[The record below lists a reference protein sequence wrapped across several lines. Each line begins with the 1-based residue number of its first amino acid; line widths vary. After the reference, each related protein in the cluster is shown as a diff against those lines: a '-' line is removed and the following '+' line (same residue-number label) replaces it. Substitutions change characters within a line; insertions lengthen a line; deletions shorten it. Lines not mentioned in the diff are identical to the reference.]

1 MVEVYSYD
9 QHDRFFTRVE
19 EAQICPQT
27 GDTLVPAN
35 ATTIAPPFLGTNAEN
50 QICVFSPEENIWG
63 TVTNNFWHPTITQR
77 GRHVQRVLTGDSN
90 LINIPINTLMR
101 YRSLPRLLSK
111 GNIAISLNL
120 KLCSIRDKIDKI
132 YTIHQ
137 QIISG
142 STTQDQSAIMF
153 HSGEELILHLKRFI
167 DDIFVYEYILLDYE
181 RIFNSP
187 IKKLL
192 IQGFNEI
199 NNMPGGD
206 TKNQLLAI
214 YTSHEGFLNTLRD
227 MRNSLSHH
235 ALLPQSYNFIG
246 AEHPSIICF
255 YTRDGGLDRIEIIN
269 EYIEDLVF
277 SFNEFLRSIF
287 VDR

>member
-35 ATTIAPPFLGTNAEN
+35 ATTIAPPFLDTNAEN
-50 QICVFSPEENIWG
+50 QICVFSPEEEIWKIES
-63 TVTNNFWHPTITQR
+63 NNFWHPTIIQR
-77 GRHVQRVLTGDSN
+77 DQHVQRDLTGNSK
-90 LINIPINTLMR
+90 LIDIPFHALMR
-101 YRSLPRLLSK
+101 YRSLPRLLSN
-111 GNIAISLNL
+111 GNIAISLHL
-120 KLCSIRDKIDKI
+120 KLCSIRDKIETI

-137 QIISG
+137 QIILG
-142 STTQDQSAIMF
+142 STPPDRSAILF

-167 DDIFVYEYILLDYE
+167 DDIFVYEYIRLDYE
-181 RIFNSP
+181 NIFNKP
-187 IKKLL
+187 VKRLL

-199 NNMPGGD
+199 STLPAGD
-206 TKNQLLAI
+206 TKQHLLEI
-214 YTSHEGFLNTLRD
+214 YASNESFLNTLRD

-235 ALLPQSYNFIG
+235 ALLPQSYNYIG
-246 AEHPSIICF
+246 EEHPSITCF
-255 YTRDGGLDRIEIIN
+255 YTKDGGLERVEIIS

-277 SFNEFLRSIF
+277 SFNDFLRLIF
-287 VDR
+287 YR